1 VLGATEPSPISPVD
15 SDGFALLESALGH
28 SHPEARPVPY
38 IMMAATDARRFTGIC
53 ELVYRFAPLGMDKAQ
68 RGAIHGANESVEV
81 AELGKAVEFYTF
93 LLRSL

>member
-53 ELVYRFAPLGMDKAQ
+53 EQVYRFAPLGMDKAQ
-68 RGAIHGANESVEV
+68 RGAIHGTNESVEV
-81 AELGKAVEFYTF
+81 SELGKAVEFYTF
-93 LLRSL
+93 LFRAL